1 MRSDLHATF
10 GGKPLPVPL
19 TGACPQKHSTLLS
32 APLLTDIMKFYFQI
46 IPFSAGLSSDI
57 VTEKTIIFL
66 CDTNKF
72 QPEIWYFSRKETG
85 GEAGLQKR
93 GKGRVFAPE
102 PPFWDRKGG
111 RRRRRPPQAVEK
123 ADGFS
128 RQPVIMPLFLC
139 REAAR
144 KYSLRS
150 THALQSKAC
159 AAFDPIR
166 GGLCPLELPL

>member
-72 QPEIWYFSRKETG
+72 QPEIWHFSRKETG
-85 GEAGLQKR
+85 GDMDLQKR
-93 GKGRVFAPE
+93 GKGGVLGWKRRAAQTPPSSGCRKSRRLFSTACNNAVIFVPLCGTKILASLHARLAEQGLARHLIRFEVGFAPSSSPCE
-102 PPFWDRKGG
+102 SVG
-111 RRRRRPPQAVEK
+111 
-123 ADGFS
+123 
-128 RQPVIMPLFLC
+128 
-139 REAAR
+139 
-144 KYSLRS
+144 
-150 THALQSKAC
+150 
-159 AAFDPIR
+159 
-166 GGLCPLELPL
+166 

>member
-10 GGKPLPVPL
+10 GGKPLPVLL

-32 APLLTDIMKFYFQI
+32 APLLTDIMKVYFQI

-72 QPEIWYFSRKETG
+72 QPEIWHFSRKETG
-85 GEAGLQKR
+85 GDMGLQKR
-93 GKGRVFAPE
+93 GEGRVFAPE
-102 PPFWDRKGG
+102 SPFWGGKGG
-111 RRRRRPPQAVEK
+111 RRRCRPPQAVEK
-123 ADGFS
+123 AVGFS
-128 RQPVIMPLFLC
+128 RQPAIMPLFSC
-139 REAAR
+139 RFAAR

-150 THALQSKAC
+150 THALQSKA
-159 AAFDPIR
+159 
-166 GGLCPLELPL
+166 

>member
-85 GEAGLQKR
+85 GDMDLQKR

-102 PPFWDRKGG
+102 PPFCGRKGG

-123 ADGFS
+123 ADGF
-128 RQPVIMPLFLC
+128 FN
-139 REAAR
+139 
-144 KYSLRS
+144 SL
-150 THALQSKAC
+150 Q
-159 AAFDPIR
+159 
-166 GGLCPLELPL
+166 